1 MPDAPD
7 PKAIAQTLMP
17 KWQFD
22 FAPALS
28 AVHAQ
33 MFDQMLTLGL
43 TVQARLT
50 IPASDQPRAVGRSID
65 APDYAAC
72 ALVRAIR
79 DLSLASER
87 IISQAKQAS
96 TWQTCN
102 NYEVGDTRRIEAL
115 AEAVSRRAVEPLSL
129 PQPQTQPAI
138 AARPKA
144 DKRAAETNTVPFPAR
159 RARH

>member
-1 MPDAPD
+1 MSETPD
-7 PKAIAQTLMP
+7 PKIIAAGLMP
-17 KWQFD
+17 KWELD
-22 FAPALS
+22 FAPAIS

-50 IPASDQPRAVGRSID
+50 LPASDQPRAAGRSID

-79 DLSLASER
+79 DLSLASAR
-87 IISQAKQAS
+87 IMEQAKQAS

-102 NYEVGDTRRIEAL
+102 DYQAGDTNRIEEL
-115 AEAVSRRAVEPLSL
+115 AEAVARRATEPL
-129 PQPQTQPAI
+129 PQPQKPA
-138 AARPKA
+138 ADATPPKA
-144 DKRAAETNTVPFPAR
+144 EKRTGGGNTLPFPPR
-159 RARH
+159 RAKS

>member
-1 MPDAPD
+1 MSEAPD
-7 PKAIAQTLMP
+7 PKTIAQTLMP

-50 IPASDQPRAVGRSID
+50 IPASEQPRATGRSID

-79 DLSLASER
+79 DLALSSDR
-87 IISQAKQAS
+87 IINQAKAAS
-96 TWQTCN
+96 MWQTSN
-102 NYEVGDTRRIEAL
+102 QYEAGDTNRIEEL
-115 AEAVSRRAVEPLSL
+115 AEAVARRAIEPLPRAL
-129 PQPQTQPAI
+129 TAPAEP
-138 AARPKA
+138 ARTDTSEA
-144 DKRAAETNTVPFPAR
+144 TEDGNTVPFPPR

>member
-1 MPDAPD
+1 MTDTPD
-7 PKAIAQTLMP
+7 PKAIAETLMP

-50 IPASDQPRAVGRSID
+50 IPASDQPRAAGRSID

-87 IISQAKQAS
+87 IITQAKAAS
-96 TWQTCN
+96 MWQTSN
-102 NYEVGDTRRIEAL
+102 HYEVGDTNRIEAL
-115 AEAVSRRAVEPLSL
+115 AESVARRAVEPLPRPL
-129 PQPQTQPAI
+129 PPPAKSG
-138 AARPKA
+138 AKA
-144 DKRAAETNTVPFPAR
+144 EKPVADGNTLPFPAR

>member
-1 MPDAPD
+1 LPDTPD
-7 PKAIAQTLMP
+7 PKAIALNLMP

-65 APDYAAC
+65 APDFAAC

-87 IISQAKQAS
+87 IINQAKQAAS
-96 TWQTCN
+96 WQTCN
-102 NYEVGDTRRIEAL
+102 HYEAGDTNRILEL
-115 AEAVSRRAVEPLSL
+115 AESVTRRAIEPL
-129 PQPQTQPAI
+129 PQPQTPPAE
-138 AARPKA
+138 APQAKTA
-144 DKRAAETNTVPFPAR
+144 KRTEDTNTLPFPAR
-159 RARH
+159 RAKH

>member
-1 MPDAPD
+1 MPDSPD
-7 PKAIAQTLMP
+7 PKVIAQSLMP

-50 IPASDQPRAVGRSID
+50 IPASEQPRAAGRSID

-79 DLSLASER
+79 DLALSSDR
-87 IISQAKQAS
+87 IINQAKAAS

-102 NYEVGDTRRIEAL
+102 HYEAGDTNRIEEL
-115 AEAVSRRAVEPLSL
+115 AEAVARRAIEPLPKIL
-129 PQPQTQPAI
+129 PPPAE
-138 AARPKA
+138 APRAKT
-144 DKRAAETNTVPFPAR
+144 DKRMADGNTVPFPAR